1 MMMEPLL
8 TTEVFQIDVARVAA
22 QISEFI
28 EARRSE
34 LHRDGALV
42 ALSGGL
48 DSSTVLALT
57 VRAMGAERV
66 KALLL
71 PEKQGNPEAVQYAHQ
86 VASWLGVETLTR
98 DLTPILRSL
107 GAYKSVLP
115 RIPTRRARAFAF
127 QAYFNQRSRNP
138 FLQLAHGEGNPLMR
152 HGFAAINIKQ
162 RARLVMEYLVAEEN
176 NYLVVG
182 CAHKTEDLV
191 GLYVKFGV
199 DDLADIMPL
208 KNLYRTQTLMLAAY
222 LGVPEEIR
230 SRSPNPDI
238 IPGVR
243 DKYLDLLGVPAGKI
257 DLVLYGLE
265 HQLPAAVIADQ
276 TGVEVEK
283 VTALRDLM
291 NDTDH
296 MRHPNLAPEFN

>member
-1 MMMEPLL
+1 MEILL
-8 TTEVFQIDVARVAA
+8 TPDVFQMDVARVAA
-22 QISEFI
+22 QIAEFI
-28 EARRSE
+28 EARRIE

-71 PEKQGNPEAVQYAHQ
+71 PEKQGNPEAEQYARQ

-98 DLTPILRSL
+98 DLTPLLRTL
-107 GAYKSVLP
+107 GAYKSILP

-127 QAYFNQRSRNP
+127 RAYFNQRSRNP
-138 FLQLAHGEGNPLMR
+138 FLQLAHGEGNDLMR

-162 RARLVMEYLVAEEN
+162 RARLLVEYLIAEEK

-199 DDLADIMPL
+199 DDLADVMPI
-208 KNLYRTQTLMLAAY
+208 KNLYRAQTLMLAAY
-222 LGVPEEIR
+222 LGVPEQIR

-238 IPGVR
+238 IPGVK

-265 HQLPAAVIADQ
+265 HEMPAAAIAEQ
-276 TGVEVEK
+276 TGVAGEM
-283 VTALRDLM
+283 VTAIHVLM

-296 MRHPNLAPEFN
+296 MRHPNLAPELF

>member
-1 MMMEPLL
+1 METLL
-8 TTEVFQIDVARVAA
+8 TPDVFQMDVARVAA
-22 QISEFI
+22 QITEFI
-28 EARRSE
+28 EARRIE

-71 PEKQGNPEAVQYAHQ
+71 PEKQGNPEAERYARQ
-86 VASWLGVETLTR
+86 AASWLGVETLTR
-98 DLTPILRSL
+98 DLTPLLRSL
-107 GAYKSVLP
+107 GAYKSILP

-127 QAYFNQRSRNP
+127 QAYFKQRSRNP
-138 FLQLAHGEGNPLMR
+138 FLQLAHGEGNDLMR

-162 RARLVMEYLVAEEN
+162 RARLVMEYLIAEEN

-199 DDLADIMPL
+199 DDLADVMPL
-208 KNLYRTQTLMLAAY
+208 KNLYRTQTMSLAAY

-230 SRSPNPDI
+230 ARSPNPDI
-238 IPGVR
+238 IPGVK

-265 HQLPAAVIADQ
+265 HGMPAAAIAEQ
-276 TGVEVEK
+276 TGVAGEM
-283 VTALRDLM
+283 VTTIRELM

-296 MRHPNLAPEFN
+296 MRHPNLAPDLF